1 MTECILAADIGTTS
15 LKVGLISMKGD
26 LVSLA
31 TARNLQ
37 KDARFCG
44 SNWLQTL
51 RFAFTQYLFVR

>member
-1 MTECILAADIGTTS
+1 MTDCILAADIGTTS
-15 LKVGLISMKGD
+15 LKIGLISMKGD

-44 SNWLQTL
+44 SNWLQT
-51 RFAFTQYLFVR
+51 

>member
-1 MTECILAADIGTTS
+1 MTDCILAADIGTTS

-37 KDARFCG
+37 KDARFLEQIGCKLCVLHLT
-44 SNWLQTL
+44 N
-51 RFAFTQYLFVR
+51 